1 MASMRVKLADF
12 GDIDGGADLDDLAG
26 GDGEELVGEDGLMI
40 EEESGFGEGM
50 IEEKELGSVV
60 VERGWA
66 EGVWANIP
74 EESVMG
80 IEGEADFGEDPD
92 GAGEFGFWVERGAEE
107 GAAEWGGV
115 REGDGV
121 GGRREWEVW
130 EGERAS
136 GGVEEGN

>member
-1 MASMRVKLADF
+1 
-12 GDIDGGADLDDLAG
+12 
-26 GDGEELVGEDGLMI
+26 
-40 EEESGFGEGM
+40 
-50 IEEKELGSVV
+50 VV

-107 GAAEWGGV
+107 GTAEGG
-115 REGDGV
+115 
-121 GGRREWEVW
+121 GGGEWREWEVW